1 MRRALYCTVAVSL
14 LIAAGVFEWS
24 VSPVRAVPS
33 FERVRGA
40 WCPSDL
46 RVLDRSGEVL
56 HETRTD
62 PARRRLAWTPLAEVS
77 PSLVD
82 AVVFSEDRRFAEHG
96 GVDWWAIVAAAGQRI
111 DGAGRRGASTITM
124 QLAALLDPSLAR
136 SSSRR
141 GVEPGR
147 RGLIEKWQQMRA
159 AWSLERAWTKDEILE
174 AYLNLVPLRGEVQG
188 IRAAA
193 YAIFAKAPHG
203 LTAQESSALA
213 ASIRAPNAAP
223 AELLPRARRVAA
235 RFDADPAAVE
245 EAVRRVASTPDSQG
259 PRTNLAPHA
268 ARRLVAG
275 APSCRD
281 VASSIDAHVQAV
293 AVESLHRRLSDLQD
307 RSAGDGAV
315 LVVDNASGEV
325 LAYVG
330 SAHGLSRSSDVDGV
344 RAKRQAGSSLKPF
357 LYALALGR
365 GLVTPAT
372 LLEDEPLEVPVDGSL
387 YRPANY
393 DGNFR
398 GLVSVRTA
406 LAASLNIPAVR
417 MLMLAGEDSFVTTL
431 RQLGFDGVTQGG
443 SWYGPSLALGSADV
457 SLWELVGAYRALAN
471 RGSWSPLTLRPENAR
486 PSRAVF
492 DEQTAWLVG
501 DILADRES
509 RATTFHLENPLATR
523 FWSAVKTG
531 TSKDMRD
538 NWCIGYSSRYTVGVW
553 VGNFSGEPMHDV
565 SGTTGAA
572 PVWNDVMGY
581 LHEDVASDPP
591 ARPDGIVDAWTAF
604 ARDAEPAR
612 SEHYRTGTQPDA
624 ATDVARD
631 IAPEPLDEWPRIAVP
646 ADGSRFALD
655 PDIPRER
662 QRIPL
667 VARSATAQTVWR
679 LDGRELGH
687 AGKPLMWE
695 PVRGQHELVLA
706 DGAQTYG
713 VVRFQVK
720 GTERE

>member
-1 MRRALYCTVAVSL
+1 
-14 LIAAGVFEWS
+14 
-24 VSPVRAVPS
+24 VR
-33 FERVRGA
+33 
-40 WCPSDL
+40 
-46 RVLDRSGEVL
+46 
-56 HETRTD
+56 
-62 PARRRLAWTPLAEVS
+62 
-77 PSLVD
+77 
-82 AVVFSEDRRFAEHG
+82 
-96 GVDWWAIVAAAGQRI
+96 
-111 DGAGRRGASTITM
+111 
-124 QLAALLDPSLAR
+124 
-136 SSSRR
+136 
-141 GVEPGR
+141 
-147 RGLIEKWQQMRA
+147 
-159 AWSLERAWTKDEILE
+159 
-174 AYLNLVPLRGEVQG
+174 
-188 IRAAA
+188 
-193 YAIFAKAPHG
+193 
-203 LTAQESSALA
+203 
-213 ASIRAPNAAP
+213 
-223 AELLPRARRVAA
+223 
-235 RFDADPAAVE
+235 
-245 EAVRRVASTPDSQG
+245 
-259 PRTNLAPHA
+259 
-268 ARRLVAG
+268 
-275 APSCRD
+275 
-281 VASSIDAHVQAV
+281 
-293 AVESLHRRLSDLQD
+293 
-307 RSAGDGAV
+307 
-315 LVVDNASGEV
+315 
-325 LAYVG
+325 
-330 SAHGLSRSSDVDGV
+330 GLSRASDVDGV

-417 MLMLAGEDSFVTTL
+417 VLMLAGEDSFVATL

-486 PSRAVF
+486 ESRAVF

-538 NWCIGYSSRYTVGVW
+538 NWCIGFSSRYTVGVW

-581 LHEDVASDPP
+581 LHADVASAAP
-591 ARPDGIVDAWTAF
+591 AMPNGIVDAWTAF

-612 SEHYRTGTQPDA
+612 SEHYRAGTQPDV
-624 ATDVARD
+624 ATDVAQD
-631 IAPEPLDEWPRIAVP
+631 IAAEPLDDWPRIAAP
-646 ADGSRFALD
+646 ADGSRFAID
-655 PDIPRER
+655 PDIPKER

-687 AGKPLMWE
+687 AATPLMWE